1 MPYVEKRIRDNLS
14 PTINRLA
21 NMIAATSGGTFES
34 EAGTLNYTITSL
46 ILRLF
51 PERAKYWQYAL
62 VKGVLDD
69 VKDEFYRRKT
79 TAYENQKIAEK
90 GDVYE

>member
-1 MPYVEKRIRDNLS
+1 MPYVDKRIRTTLA
-14 PTINRLA
+14 PTIDRLA
-21 NMIAATSGGTFES
+21 GMIAATGDGTFES
-34 EAGTLNYTITSL
+34 EAGILNYTITHL

-69 VKDEFYRRKT
+69 VKDEFYRRRT
-79 TAYENQKIAEK
+79 TPYEESKKAEK